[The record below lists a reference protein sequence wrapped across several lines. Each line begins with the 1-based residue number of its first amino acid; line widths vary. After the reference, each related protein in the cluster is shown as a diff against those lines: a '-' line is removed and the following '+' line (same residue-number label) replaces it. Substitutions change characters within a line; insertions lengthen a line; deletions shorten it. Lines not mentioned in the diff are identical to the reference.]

1 MWTEETL
8 MQARDQHE
16 DWLMQQDGVVGTMLG
31 YDTIGRLCLRV
42 LTDHMDAKTRS
53 RIAERFQS
61 IPLDF
66 EDTGPME
73 ARPGPE

>member
-8 MQARDQHE
+8 TQARDQHE

-31 YDTIGRLCLRV
+31 YDATGRLCLRV
-42 LTDHMDAKTRS
+42 LTDHMDVKTRS
-53 RIAERFQS
+53 RITQRLRDM
-61 IPLDF
+61 PLDF

-73 ARPGPE
+73 AYPGPE